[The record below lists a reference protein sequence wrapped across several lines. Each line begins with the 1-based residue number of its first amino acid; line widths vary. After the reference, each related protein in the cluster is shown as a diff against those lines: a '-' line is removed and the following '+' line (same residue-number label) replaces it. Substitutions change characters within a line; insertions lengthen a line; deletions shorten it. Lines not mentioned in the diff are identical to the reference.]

1 MISKTFIKADE
12 IRTYYQPK
20 ICFPN
25 QVIMLSIYIERG
37 KKKKK
42 KLTWIGTKIG
52 ECTSILGVKSYEI
65 RIH

>member
-1 MISKTFIKADE
+1 MISKTFIKAEE

-37 KKKKK
+37 KKKKNSHGLEQ
-42 KLTWIGTKIG
+42 KL
-52 ECTSILGVKSYEI
+52 ENAL
-65 RIH
+65 RF

>member
-1 MISKTFIKADE
+1 MISKTFIKAEE

-42 KLTWIGTKIG
+42 NSHGLEQKL
-52 ECTSILGVKSYEI
+52 ENAL
-65 RIH
+65 RF

>member
-42 KLTWIGTKIG
+42 KTHMDWNKNWRMHFNFRCEVI
-52 ECTSILGVKSYEI
+52 
-65 RIH
+65 

>member
-1 MISKTFIKADE
+1 MISKTFIKAEE

-42 KLTWIGTKIG
+42 THMDWNKNWRMHFDFRCEVI
-52 ECTSILGVKSYEI
+52 
-65 RIH
+65 